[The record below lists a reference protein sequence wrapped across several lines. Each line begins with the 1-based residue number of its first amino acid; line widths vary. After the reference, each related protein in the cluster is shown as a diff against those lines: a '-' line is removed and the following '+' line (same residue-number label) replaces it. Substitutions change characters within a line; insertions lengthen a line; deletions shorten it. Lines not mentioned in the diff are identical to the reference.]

1 MGNLKEIRTRIASVT
16 STRKITSAMKMVS
29 ASKFKKSQDILLKYK
44 PFYEHYQSSL
54 EFVIGNSS
62 LSDNKICEVRKDIS
76 NIGLVV
82 ISSNS
87 SMCGSF
93 NQNIIKKT
101 AEAHYQL
108 SIKYPKAKIHVL
120 CIGKKATDILQK
132 KGLDVK
138 HFSHAAVDKPDM
150 HLTKS
155 IFDELLEK
163 FLKGEFDL
171 IQIVYNSF
179 KNAAVQTQTVINFL
193 PYTIEKTEGFINA
206 DIIIEPSPEIF
217 IQKTLPKFLLY
228 KIHCAILD
236 STTAEHG
243 ARMTAMH
250 QATDN
255 ATEFLRELT
264 LQYNK
269 ERQAAITKEIL
280 EIVSGA
286 NALKG

>member
-1 MGNLKEIRTRIASVT
+1 MGNLKEIRTRISSVT
-16 STRKITSAMKMVS
+16 STKKITSAMKMVS
-29 ASKFKKSQDILLKYK
+29 ASKFKKSQDVLLKYR
-44 PFYEHYQSSL
+44 PFYEHYQASL

-62 LSDNKICEVRKDIS
+62 LSNNKFCEVRKEIS

-108 SIKYPKAKIHVL
+108 SIKYPKAKINIF
-120 CIGKKATDILQK
+120 CIGKKSFDILQK
-132 KGLDVK
+132 KGLEVK

-155 IFDELLEK
+155 IFDELQEK
-163 FLKGEFDL
+163 YFKKELDMVQL
-171 IQIVYNSF
+171 VYNSF
-179 KNAAVQTQTVINFL
+179 KNAAAQTQIVLNFL
-193 PYTIEKTEGFINA
+193 PYTVAHTKDFVNA
-206 DIIIEPSPEIF
+206 DIIIEPSPNIF
-217 IQKTLPKFLLY
+217 IQKILPKFLLY
-228 KIHCAILD
+228 KLHGAILD

>member
-1 MGNLKEIRTRIASVT
+1 MGNLKEIRTRISSVT

-29 ASKFKKSQDILLKYK
+29 AAKFKKAQDVLLKYK
-44 PFYEHYQSSL
+44 PFYEHYQQSVENVMASYGL
-54 EFVIGNSS
+54 NS
-62 LSDNKICEVRKDIS
+62 KYCEARKEIL

-101 AEAHYQL
+101 AEAHYHL
-108 SIKYPKAKIHVL
+108 SNKYPKAKIHIY

-132 KGLDVK
+132 RGLNVN
-138 HFSHAAVDKPDM
+138 HFSPAAVDKPDM
-150 HLTKS
+150 LITKS
-155 IFDELLEK
+155 IFEELQERFFKQEL
-163 FLKGEFDL
+163 DL
-171 IQIVYNSF
+171 IQLVFNSF
-179 KNAAVQTQTVINFL
+179 KNAAVQSQEVANFL
-193 PYTIEKTEGFINA
+193 PYMLSDPEGMKFS
-206 DIIIEPSPEIF
+206 DIIIEPTPSEF
-217 IQKTLPKFLLY
+217 VDKTLPKCLLY
-228 KIHCAILD
+228 QLHGAILD

-255 ATEFLRELT
+255 ATEFLRDLT

-269 ERQAAITKEIL
+269 ERQASITKEIL

>member
-1 MGNLKEIRTRIASVT
+1 MGNLKEIRTRISSVT
-16 STRKITSAMKMVS
+16 STKKITSAMKMVS
-29 ASKFKKSQDILLKYK
+29 ASKFKKSQDILVKYK
-44 PFYEHYQSSL
+44 PFHDHYKSSL
-54 EFVIGNSS
+54 EMVIGNKV
-62 LSDNKICEVRKDIS
+62 LSDNKYCDIRKDIF

-101 AEAHYQL
+101 AEVHYQL
-108 SIKYPKAKIHVL
+108 SIKYPKAKIHIL

-132 KGLDVK
+132 KGLEVK
-138 HFSHAAVDKPDM
+138 HFSPAAVDKPDM
-150 HLTKS
+150 LLTKK
-155 IFDELLEK
+155 IFDELSEL
-163 FLKGEFDL
+163 FLKKELDM
-171 IQIVYNSF
+171 IQVVYNSF
-179 KNAAVQTQTVINFL
+179 KNAAVQIQTVSNFL
-193 PYTIEKTEGFINA
+193 PYTLTPSETLVSS
-206 DIIIEPSPEIF
+206 DVIIEPSPDTF
-217 IQKTLPKFLLY
+217 IQKALPKYLLY
-228 KIHCAILD
+228 NLHGAILD

-255 ATEFLRELT
+255 ATEFLRNLT

>member
-1 MGNLKEIRTRIASVT
+1 MASLKEIRTRISSVT

-29 ASKFKKSQDILLKYK
+29 ASKFKKSQDVLIKYK
-44 PFYEHYQSSL
+44 PFYEQYQSSL
-54 EFVIGNSS
+54 ETVIGHNG
-62 LSDNKICEVRKDIS
+62 LSVNKYCETRKEIY

-93 NQNIIKKT
+93 NQNVIKKT

-108 SIKYPKAKIHVL
+108 SNKYPKAKIHIY
-120 CIGKKATDILQK
+120 CIGKKALDILQK
-132 KGLDVK
+132 KDLDVK
-138 HFSHAAVDKPDM
+138 HFSHMAVDKPDIL
-150 HLTKS
+150 LTKK
-155 IFDELLEK
+155 IFDELSEL
-163 FLKGEFDL
+163 FLKRELDL
-171 IQIVYNSF
+171 VQVVYNSF
-179 KNAAVQTQTVINFL
+179 KNAAVQIQTVSNFL
-193 PYTIEKTEGFINA
+193 PYTLDNTDVNSNS
-206 DIIIEPSPEIF
+206 DLIIEPNSDLF
-217 IQKTLPKFLLY
+217 IQKTLPKYLLY
-228 KIHCAILD
+228 KLHGAILD

-269 ERQAAITKEIL
+269 ERQAAITNEIL